1 MVWVDIDSD
10 ILKKV
15 QEATITNYEA
25 VDGKVTVDSLKG
37 MVEDLLIELEN
48 SDDKY
53 RELEADLNENYR
65 PIRNPNLEY
74 PYD

>member
-1 MVWVDIDSD
+1 MVWVDIDDD

-15 QEATITNYEA
+15 QDATITDYEA

-53 RELEADLNENYR
+53 RKLEADLNENYR

>member
-1 MVWVDIDSD
+1 MVWVDIDKD

-15 QEATITNYEA
+15 EEATITDYEA

-53 RELEADLNENYR
+53 RKLEADLNENYR

>member
-1 MVWVDIDSD
+1 MVWVDIDDD

-15 QEATITNYEA
+15 QETTITDYEA
-25 VDGKVTVDSLKG
+25 VDGKVTIDSLKG

-48 SDDKY
+48 AEDKC

-65 PIRNPNLEY
+65 PIHNPYLEY

>member
-1 MVWVDIDSD
+1 MIWVDIDND

-15 QEATITNYEA
+15 EKATFTDYDA
-25 VDGKVTVDSLKG
+25 VDGKVTVESLKG
-37 MVEDLLIELEN
+37 MVEDLLIELEDTN
-48 SDDKY
+48 DKY

-65 PIRNPNLEY
+65 PIHNLKLEY

>member
-1 MVWVDIDSD
+1 MVWVDINEDL
-10 ILKKV
+10 LKKV
-15 QEATITNYEA
+15 QEATITDYEA

>member
-1 MVWVDIDSD
+1 MVWVDIDDD

-15 QEATITNYEA
+15 QETTITDYEA
-25 VDGKVTVDSLKG
+25 VDGKVTIDSLKG

-48 SDDKY
+48 ANDKY
-53 RELEADLNENYR
+53 KDLEADLNENYI
-65 PIRNPNLEY
+65 PIHNLNLEY

>member
-10 ILKKV
+10 ILNKV
-15 QEATITNYEA
+15 QEATTTDYEA

-48 SDDKY
+48 KGDEIKDIIED
-53 RELEADLNENYR
+53 RESNYK
-65 PIRNPNLEY
+65 PLTAHEL
-74 PYD
+74 YD

>member
-1 MVWVDIDSD
+1 MVWVDIDSN
-10 ILKKV
+10 ILNKV
-15 QEATITNYEA
+15 QEATITDYEA